1 MIHAVGTRVARHWCL
16 KHGQKLKCLHSSEGK
31 HHLHPYT
38 NPKVKGRG
46 WGGRVHAALI
56 QLRLSIGPK
65 KAAAAFAF
73 VLAVWLV

>member
-1 MIHAVGTRVARHWCL
+1 MVIHAVGTRVARHWCL
-16 KHGQKLKCLHSSEGK
+16 KHGQKPKCLHSSEGK

-38 NPKVKGRG
+38 NPKVKDRG
-46 WGGRVHAALI
+46 WGVHAALI